1 MDFGFGSESEQPS
14 YENNTLA
21 YASSTGGDINTN
33 PEWSTF
39 VFRKLL
45 GNEKF
50 RINFINRFAD
60 LMNTTYIPQRVNGI
74 IDEMK
79 SGIAAEI
86 LQHGKRWQSFTTL
99 SNWEGHI
106 QTLVEFAN
114 HRREFQRNH
123 IREKF
128 GIDQNIDVTLQVND
142 NAAGSI
148 AINTITIAP
157 GTDGIVQN
165 PYPWTGVYFSGI
177 PVVLKAVPKSGY
189 VFSHWEGASES
200 TEPEI
205 TLTRAESYSITA
217 VFVPD
222 GPVET
227 NAPLYFWMMDGS
239 IPNNLPLQSL
249 SSTFEANGI
258 DGSMDYESCLTGYPF
273 TAEHPNWR
281 KASMERRNSPT
292 AMNYIPEANN
302 NLLFADSDMKAI
314 QIREPLHFSGLQNT
328 MIFNFSTSGYKN
340 VSFSFAALN
349 EGTNANAISVEYAV
363 NAGMPEWITSLQT
376 TTFPLTDA
384 YQVFALDFSEIET
397 INNNPNFKLRVRF
410 TGSDM
415 EVDAGNRIT
424 FNNVAVHASQTVLGL
439 NAHTDAKFSVYPN
452 PFLGEVTITG
462 ATNAGY
468 KIFSIDGKLIKT
480 GILTAAKLPLNELSK
495 GIYLLQL
502 TSDGTSEMKKIIKR

>member
-1 MDFGFGSESEQPS
+1 LVQEGDFNHYSAVLSYLESNDLADDSNYNYVSTQLDPENFTDFFIANIFANNTDWPHNNIEFWRKKTSAYEPDAPYGQDGRWRWVLKDMDFGFGSESEQPS

-177 PVVLKAVPKSGY
+177 PVVLKAVPKTVMCLATGK
-189 VFSHWEGASES
+189 A
-200 TEPEI
+200 PQK
-205 TLTRAESYSITA
+205 
-217 VFVPD
+217 VP
-222 GPVET
+222 
-227 NAPLYFWMMDGS
+227 S
-239 IPNNLPLQSL
+239 
-249 SSTFEANGI
+249 
-258 DGSMDYESCLTGYPF
+258 
-273 TAEHPNWR
+273 R
-281 KASMERRNSPT
+281 K
-292 AMNYIPEANN
+292 
-302 NLLFADSDMKAI
+302 LL
-314 QIREPLHFSGLQNT
+314 
-328 MIFNFSTSGYKN
+328 
-340 VSFSFAALN
+340 
-349 EGTNANAISVEYAV
+349 
-363 NAGMPEWITSLQT
+363 
-376 TTFPLTDA
+376 
-384 YQVFALDFSEIET
+384 
-397 INNNPNFKLRVRF
+397 
-410 TGSDM
+410 
-415 EVDAGNRIT
+415 
-424 FNNVAVHASQTVLGL
+424 
-439 NAHTDAKFSVYPN
+439 
-452 PFLGEVTITG
+452 
-462 ATNAGY
+462 
-468 KIFSIDGKLIKT
+468 
-480 GILTAAKLPLNELSK
+480 
-495 GIYLLQL
+495 
-502 TSDGTSEMKKIIKR
+502 